1 MKRLA
6 LDAPPAI
13 ARGLTLR
20 PAGISVS
27 APDTRRRDLGEL
39 ASKTIIVVLFSL
51 MAVRLAA
58 DARATGHIT
67 GVLLMVSEA
76 LVVVL
81 TVFRRPAGLVD
92 RRAKARLLTALSMF
106 GPPLVRPAS
115 LTAVA
120 PETITALITGVGLLI
135 VVSGKLSLGRSF
147 GLAPANRGIVC
158 SGIYRFVRHP
168 IYLGYLLT
176 HIGFLLA
183 NPTPWNLS
191 LLICADIALMFRA
204 MLEEQALGLDF
215 GYREYMQRVH
225 WRILPGIF

>member
-6 LDAPPAI
+6 FDAPPAI
-13 ARGLTLR
+13 ARGLSLR
-20 PAGISVS
+20 PAGITVS
-27 APDTRRRDLGEL
+27 APDARRRDLGEL

-92 RRAKARLLTALSMF
+92 RTARARLLTALSMF

-120 PETITALITGVGLLI
+120 PETITALITGVGLLV

-158 SGIYRFVRHP
+158 SGIYQFVRHP

-204 MLEEQALGLDF
+204 MLEEQALGVDL
-215 GYREYMQRVH
+215 GYREYMQHVR
-225 WRILPGIF
+225 WRILPGVF

>member
-6 LDAPPAI
+6 FDAPPAI
-13 ARGLTLR
+13 ARGLSLR
-20 PAGISVS
+20 PAGITVS
-27 APDTRRRDLGEL
+27 APDARRRDLGEL

-92 RRAKARLLTALSMF
+92 RTARARLLTALSMF

-120 PETITALITGVGLLI
+120 PETITALITGVGLLV

-158 SGIYRFVRHP
+158 SGIYQFVRHP

-204 MLEEQALGLDF
+204 MLEEQALGLDL
-215 GYREYMQRVH
+215 GYREYMQHVR
-225 WRILPGIF
+225 WRILPGVF